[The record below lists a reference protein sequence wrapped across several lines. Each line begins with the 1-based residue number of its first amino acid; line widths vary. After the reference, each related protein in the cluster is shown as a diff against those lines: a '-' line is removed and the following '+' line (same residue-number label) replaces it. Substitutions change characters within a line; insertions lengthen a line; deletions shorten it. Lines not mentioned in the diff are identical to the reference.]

1 MFRTRHLIVS
11 VAIILFVISAMLYS
25 RFTLPTS
32 QRNNQNEQYTIVID
46 AGHGGEDGGA
56 ISCTGVLESQIN
68 LEIAIRLNCLLRF
81 MGLNT
86 VMIRTDDV
94 SVYTEGN
101 TLSQKKVSDLK
112 ERVRITNSM
121 QSAILVSIHQ
131 NNFSDNRYTGAQ
143 VFYAPTNGSKMLAEK
158 LQSNFISTINPD
170 SKRNVKPADGIF
182 LMQHV
187 TCPAVLIECGFLSNV
202 SEESMLRDRRYQ
214 QKVCSVI
221 AVTLS
226 TNLKDLMIT

>member
-32 QRNNQNEQYTIVID
+32 QGNNQNEQYTIVID